1 MIHNSF
7 RRIALAQGLLPIHAR
22 PAEISGT
29 IRGTAL
35 NTHAGG
41 PSGRAQEAA
50 GFQLASIEPLS
61 KPSERQIQV

>member
-1 MIHNSF
+1 MIHNNF
-7 RRIALAQGLLPIHAR
+7 RRIALAQGLLPIHAE
-22 PAEISGT
+22 PADISGT

-35 NTHAGG
+35 TTHAGR

-50 GFQLASIEPLS
+50 SFQLAIEPPS